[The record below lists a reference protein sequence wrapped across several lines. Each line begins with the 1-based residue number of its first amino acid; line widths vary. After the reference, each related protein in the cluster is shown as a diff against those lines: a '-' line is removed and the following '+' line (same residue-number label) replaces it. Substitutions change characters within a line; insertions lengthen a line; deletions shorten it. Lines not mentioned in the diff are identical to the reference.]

1 MEIVDVNVKN
11 LSEFDIENDLYHD
24 TLWEN
29 MFDDG
34 EYTDDGCNEA
44 VGFIYS
50 NACHAEVYGNSMDV
64 RWIKD
69 NSDNLRLAMVA
80 NDLVN
85 NLMGT
90 EQKKIITEEKSGKHY
105 HSCSL
110 QNYPSGKYG
119 VIIDGCQ
126 KFLSECKEETLAY
139 MKGVLTGL
147 DIERKD

>member
-1 MEIVDVNVKN
+1 MIMEIVDVNVKN

-29 MFDDG
+29 MFDEG
-34 EYTDDGCNEA
+34 LYTDNYCNEA

-50 NACHAEVYGNSMDV
+50 NACHAEVYDNAMVV

-69 NSDNLRLAMVA
+69 SADKTRLAMVA

-90 EQKKIITEEKSGKHY
+90 EKDKFITEENNGITLLTYAGIYLDIFVNFKMRY
-105 HSCSL
+105 I
-110 QNYPSGKYG
+110 Q
-119 VIIDGCQ
+119 I
-126 KFLSECKEETLAY
+126 LAY
-139 MKGVLTGL
+139 Q
-147 DIERKD
+147 EA

>member
-50 NACHAEVYGNSMDV
+50 NAYHAEIDRNAMYI
-64 RWIKD
+64 RRIKGCED
-69 NSDNLRLAMVA
+69 NTLLAMAA

-90 EQKKIITEEKSGKHY
+90 EKEKIITEENNGTTLLTDDGIYLSIFV
-105 HSCSL
+105 
-110 QNYPSGKYG
+110 NFEER
-119 VIIDGCQ
+119 IIQ
-126 KFLSECKEETLAY
+126 ILSYQEA
-139 MKGVLTGL
+139 
-147 DIERKD
+147 

>member
-1 MEIVDVNVKN
+1 MEIVDVNVIKLN
-11 LSEFDIENDLYHD
+11 KYDMENELYYES
-24 TLWEN
+24 LWVK

-50 NACHAEVYGNSMDV
+50 NACHAEVYGDAMDV

-69 NSDNLRLAMVA
+69 SANKIRLAMVA

-90 EQKKIITEEKSGKHY
+90 EGVKIITEENNGTT
-105 HSCSL
+105 L
-110 QNYPSGKYG
+110 LTDDG
-119 VIIDGCQ
+119 VY
-126 KFLSECKEETLAY
+126 LSIFVNFEMRHIQILAY
-139 MKGVLTGL
+139 Q
-147 DIERKD
+147 EA

>member
-1 MEIVDVNVKN
+1 MIMEIVDVNVSK
-11 LSEFDIENDLYHD
+11 FDKYDLENELYYES
-24 TLWEN
+24 LFEK

-34 EYTDDGCNEA
+34 EYTDNGCDEA

-90 EQKKIITEEKSGKHY
+90 EQKKIITEENNGTTLLTDDGIYLNVFVNFEKR
-105 HSCSL
+105 
-110 QNYPSGKYG
+110 
-119 VIIDGCQ
+119 IIQ
-126 KFLSECKEETLAY
+126 ILSYQEA
-139 MKGVLTGL
+139 
-147 DIERKD
+147 